1 MGAVSS
7 VSCLPAPWLDAKA
20 GAARPS
26 WLEQR
31 HGRPALGSSKGRR
44 REDIKP
50 LRLSGACSVCSGRLP
65 WPSVMA

>member
-20 GAARPS
+20 GASRPS

-31 HGRPALGSSKGRR
+31 HGRPALGSSKGR
-44 REDIKP
+44 
-50 LRLSGACSVCSGRLP
+50 
-65 WPSVMA
+65 